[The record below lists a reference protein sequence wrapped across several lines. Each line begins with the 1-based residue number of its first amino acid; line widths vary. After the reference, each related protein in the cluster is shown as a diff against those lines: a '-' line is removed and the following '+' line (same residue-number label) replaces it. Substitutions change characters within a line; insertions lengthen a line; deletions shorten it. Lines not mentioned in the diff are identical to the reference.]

1 MDTHRQGSRDPRRR
15 RRELSAAAHPRAVN
29 ASDIFMSSCYVWLV
43 RTTVR
48 LDDELLSA
56 AKQRAA
62 ADHTTLTALIEDS
75 LRQTLAVQP
84 AGPGERFSIRPFGAN
99 GTLPGVDLED
109 SAALRD
115 LMDGLR

>member
-1 MDTHRQGSRDPRRR
+1 M
-15 RRELSAAAHPRAVN
+15 
-29 ASDIFMSSCYVWLV
+29 

-48 LDDELLSA
+48 LNDDLLAA

-62 ADHTTLTALIEDS
+62 AEHTTLTALIEDS
-75 LRQTLAVQP
+75 LKRTLTSRP
-84 AGPGERFSIRPFGAN
+84 ARGAERFVIRPFGDADL
-99 GTLPGVDLED
+99 LPGADLDD

>member
-1 MDTHRQGSRDPRRR
+1 M
-15 RRELSAAAHPRAVN
+15 
-29 ASDIFMSSCYVWLV
+29 

-48 LDDELLSA
+48 LNDQLLVA

-62 ADHTTLTALIEDS
+62 AEHTTLTALIEDS
-75 LRQTLAVQP
+75 LRQTLAQRPVT
-84 AGPGERFSIRPFGAN
+84 GGRRFELRPFGDAR
-99 GTLPGVDLED
+99 TRAGVDLDD

>member
-1 MDTHRQGSRDPRRR
+1 M
-15 RRELSAAAHPRAVN
+15 
-29 ASDIFMSSCYVWLV
+29 

-48 LDDELLSA
+48 LDDDLLAA

-75 LRQTLAVQP
+75 LRRTLACRP
-84 AGPGERFSIRPFGAN
+84 ATGSGRLEIRRAGDAQ
-99 GTLPGVDLED
+99 LQPGVDLDD

>member
-1 MDTHRQGSRDPRRR
+1 MSGCYARR
-15 RRELSAAAHPRAVN
+15 
-29 ASDIFMSSCYVWLV
+29 M

-48 LDDELLSA
+48 LDDDLLSA

-75 LRQTLAVQP
+75 LRQTLAVRP
-84 AGPGERFSIRPFGAN
+84 VEPGERFTIRPFGGG
-99 GTLPGVDLED
+99 GTLPGVDLDD
-109 SAALRD
+109 SVALRD

>member
-1 MDTHRQGSRDPRRR
+1 M
-15 RRELSAAAHPRAVN
+15 
-29 ASDIFMSSCYVWLV
+29 

-48 LDDELLSA
+48 LDDDLLAA

-62 ADHTTLTALIEDS
+62 ADRTTLTALIEDS
-75 LRQTLAVQP
+75 LRQTLSQRP
-84 AGPGERFSIRPFGAN
+84 ASGRRRFKLRPLGDAR
-99 GTLPGVDLED
+99 TRAGVDLDD